1 VTPATL
7 LLALSLSLSAQASD
21 PATIVAGRV
30 VDAATGRPVS
40 GAVLWTAGSAVAE
53 PGASGRVRVI
63 TNAAGRFVFR
73 GVAPGALVLTA
84 IKAGY
89 VNATTG
95 QRRAGGTGQPLH
107 IDGIHRVE
115 DVEIRMWKFAAVGGT
130 IVDEYGDAAVS
141 VRVQALRRTFVAGR
155 ARFEEAA
162 SAVTDDRG
170 VYRIGGLTPG
180 EYIVRIPSTQTS
192 VPSELMD
199 AFFGGTPLPETQRAL
214 VSREMNVIGSVIA
227 PTGSGHAMRAG
238 NATWSLPPGS
248 LTPAASGT
256 GTIVYPTVY
265 YPAAVAAAQASV
277 LALRSGDERP
287 DADMQIRPVAG
298 LSVSGTVLGPGGGV
312 PITAVRLVPAQ
323 DEGTTTPLSVA
334 TTMTDWSGAFTF
346 PAVPPGQYSLRV
358 VRVPGPDP
366 DVEGTP
372 RVSTAPGGRMT
383 IASNAPAAPA
393 PPPPVPADA
402 TLAAQVPLS
411 IGDSAIDDLV
421 VPLAPAARVSGRF
434 RFLGTRD
441 LPTPE
446 TIAGMRVVLTPADG
460 SGIAAPDEVAR
471 GVHANEDGTF
481 RTYGFPPGR
490 YVLDVIPLSS
500 RSGWY
505 LETAM
510 AQGRDVA
517 DQPFELTAKDVEDVL
532 ITFTDRPSAIGG
544 TVTGTRGGDGSALVV
559 AFPVDDALWTTAS
572 RRIRGVRAA
581 EDGTFTIH
589 ALPPGDYRVAAV
601 QDDTVGEW
609 NDPALLRA
617 LAAVGRTVHVL
628 EGERSDVALRAA
640 SITIK

>member
-1 VTPATL
+1 MTPATL
-7 LLALSLSLSAQASD
+7 LLALSLFAQAGEHT
-21 PATIVAGRV
+21 TIVAGRV

-73 GVAPGALVLTA
+73 GVAPGMLVLTA

-107 IDGIHRVE
+107 VDGMHPVE
-115 DVEIRMWKFAAVGGT
+115 DVQIRMWKFAAIAGT
-130 IVDEYGDAAVS
+130 IVDEYGDPAVS
-141 VRVQALRRTFVAGR
+141 VRVQALRRTFVAG
-155 ARFEEAA
+155 AVRFEEAA
-162 SAVTDDRG
+162 SAMSDDRG
-170 VYRIGGLTPG
+170 VYRIAGLTPG
-180 EYIVRIPSTQTS
+180 EYIVRVPSTQTS

-199 AFFGGTPLPETQRAL
+199 AFFGGTPLSDTQLAL
-214 VSREMNVIGSVIA
+214 VSREMHAIGSTVA
-227 PTGSGHAMRAG
+227 PAGSGYAMRAG
-238 NATWSLPPGS
+238 NTTWSLPPGS

-265 YPAAVAAAQASV
+265 FPAAAAAAQASV
-277 LALRSGDERP
+277 VALRSGDERTG
-287 DADMQIRPVAG
+287 ADMQIRPVPG
-298 LSVSGTVLGPGGGV
+298 LPVSGTVLGPSGGV
-312 PITAVRLVPAQ
+312 PIIAVRLVPAQ

-358 VRVPGPDP
+358 VRVPRPDP
-366 DVEGTP
+366 DVDGTP
-372 RVSTAPGGRMT
+372 RVSSAPGGRMT

-411 IGDSAIDDLV
+411 IGDSAIDDLAV
-421 VPLAPAARVSGRF
+421 ALVPAARVSGRI
-434 RFLGTRD
+434 RFLGTREA
-441 LPTPE
+441 PSPE
-446 TIAGMRVVLTPADG
+446 TIAGMRVALTPADG

-471 GVHANEDGTF
+471 GVHANEDGSF
-481 RTYGFPPGR
+481 RSYGFPPGR
-490 YVLDVIPLSS
+490 YVLDVIPLSN

-517 DQPFELTAKDVEDVL
+517 DQPFELATKDLDDVL

-559 AFPVDDALWTTAS
+559 AFPVDEASWAGAS

-581 EDGTFTIH
+581 EDGTFLIQ

-601 QDDTVGEW
+601 QDDMVGEW

-617 LAAVGRTVHVL
+617 LAAVAPTVHVL